1 MGPLVVKVASW
12 RWKPHIFTANSGLK
26 NLALNIN
33 LPVGMERPFD
43 SGNGGEEIATV
54 FLPEK

>member
-1 MGPLVVKVASW
+1 MASW
-12 RWKPHIFTANSGLK
+12 CWKPHIFTANSGLK

-54 FLPEK
+54 FLSEK